1 MTKLVYDLTQ
11 RFEIVDGVPTLI
23 STRVQVIEG
32 GSDLFSIAQQW
43 LIKNTKLVSYCK
55 QQYVGYKSSKAKRYD
70 LVLASRVT
78 SLQISFPSEKIQFEK
93 IQHLKDKFD
102 SEISPDPVFPYLHR
116 IYFECSQSLLEFLEI
131 LFPS

>member
-11 RFEIVDGVPTLI
+11 RFEIVDGLPRLI

-43 LIKNTKLVSYCK
+43 LIKNTKLVSSCK

-78 SLQISFPSEKIQFEK
+78 SLQISFSSEKIKLEK

-116 IYFECSQSLLEFLEI
+116 IYFECSQSLVEFLEI

>member
-11 RFEIVDGVPTLI
+11 RFEIVDGVPTFI

-43 LIKNTKLVSYCK
+43 LIKNTKLISYCK
-55 QQYVGYKSSKAKRYD
+55 QQYVGYKPSNAKRYD

-78 SLQISFPSEKIQFEK
+78 SLQILFPIEKIQLEK

-116 IYFECSQSLLEFLEI
+116 IYFECSESLVEFLEI

>member
-1 MTKLVYDLTQ
+1 MTLIYDLIQ
-11 RFEIVDGVPTLI
+11 RFEVIDGVPTLLSSNI
-23 STRVQVIEG
+23 QVIEG
-32 GSDLFSIAQQW
+32 GSDLFSLAQQW

-55 QQYVGYKSSKAKRYD
+55 QQYVGYKPSKAKRYD

-78 SLQISFPSEKIQFEK
+78 SLQISFPIEKIQLEK
-93 IQHLKDKFD
+93 IQYLKDKFD

-116 IYFECSQSLLEFLEI
+116 IYFEGSESLVEFLEI

>member
-78 SLQISFPSEKIQFEK
+78 SLQISFPIENIQLAKIQY
-93 IQHLKDKFD
+93 LKDRFD

-116 IYFECSQSLLEFLEI
+116 IYFECSQSLLKFLEI